1 MQNRIRIVI
10 NFIYIEIKDKVV
22 EEGQNSAVV
31 VASKI

>member
-10 NFIYIEIKDKVV
+10 NFIYIAIKDKVV
-22 EEGQNSAVV
+22 EEGQDSAAV